1 MKRSERTELKKS
13 LSPAAIWAV
22 ALGSIIGWGCFIQGA
37 NWTARLVVPC
47 H

>member
-22 ALGSIIGWGCFIQGA
+22 ALGSIIGWGCFIQAQTG
-37 NWTARLVVPC
+37 RPGLVVPC